1 MEQIGKRFA
10 SVTALNAV
18 TLRLNP
24 GEIHGL
30 IGENGAGKSTLI
42 KILAGVY
49 QADSGSATLDGHPLP
64 LGNPAAIEAA
74 GIRVIHQELNLI
86 PHFTVAESV
95 FLGQEYRTRWG
106 ALDHRRM
113 KAATAQFFQQNWQ
126 LAIDPERL
134 VRDLSLAERKLVQ
147 IARALIDGAARLV
160 VFDEPTAPLEAQ
172 EASLVSSAILRLRD
186 QGIAILY
193 ISHYLN
199 EIATLC
205 DRGTVLRNGEVVG
218 YPDRDLLQNT
228 EALIAMMVGR
238 EIDQLYTPRQ
248 RPAAD
253 NGATPLLSVRQL
265 SDGRQLQDLSFDI
278 QPGEIVGVAGL
289 LGAGRDVLVDLL
301 YGLRPAERGTIHL
314 EGRPRRIRTP
324 KQAIRAGM
332 ALVPR
337 DRRHQGLILPFT
349 TADNINLASLPETA
363 TFGWERRGIAEQKA
377 RDWIEQLAI
386 RPGRP
391 GLPVR
396 YMSGGNQ
403 QKAILARWLGTDA
416 RLFILDEPTLG
427 VDIGARRDIYQRTRQ
442 LADQGRAVLVSSS
455 DAPELLGLD
464 DVVSGG
470 IDLSL
475 PATAVLGVALLS
487 LGLAEW
493 HTPYLL
499 LLALLAAV
507 CLLCGAINGLLVL
520 AAGLPPLLATLST
533 SVAFT
538 GLTDLLTGQ
547 RRIAVSDPLMVAF
560 RDNSVLGLPWPLV
573 YLLGVFILFQFL
585 LHHSR
590 FGQHVQAVGGNRD
603 MAQMSGLNVRR
614 LTLLVWL
621 LAGIAAG
628 LAILPLLSQGSGS
641 SSGTAT
647 PLLLETVLATF
658 IGAAFSRRRVV
669 TIWGA
674 LLGAIL
680 VNALSNGLGLLGV
693 NIFWMGAIKGGLI
706 LVVLAASAVR
716 HKGGEA

>member
-1 MEQIGKRFA
+1 MINQHPGGERPAAGLVMEQIGKRFA

-106 ALDHRRM
+106 ALDRRRM

-265 SDGRQLQDLSFDI
+265 SDGRQLQELSHHRI
-278 QPGEIVGVAGL
+278 IITMSQKRKLLPAALGL
-289 LGAGRDVLVDLL
+289 LS
-301 YGLRPAERGTIHL
+301 
-314 EGRPRRIRTP
+314 
-324 KQAIRAGM
+324 
-332 ALVPR
+332 
-337 DRRHQGLILPFT
+337 
-349 TADNINLASLPETA
+349 LASLSVAAADALSLQGKTIGVAVVGTQHFWDREAFKGATEEVEKLGGKVIGVDGGRDNQVHANNHDILLSRKVDAVISILGDSAVEPKFKALRDAGIPVFTVDHVSQYSVNNTTSDNYTLGSTIGRYMADELGGKGNVAVFNAFSSALRICGIRYDQWKYVLKDYPDIHIIQPEL
-363 TFGWERRGIAEQKA
+363 AEQFA
-377 RDWIEQLAI
+377 NSPE
-386 RPGRP
+386 
-391 GLPVR
+391 
-396 YMSGGNQ
+396 
-403 QKAILARWLGTDA
+403 DA
-416 RLFILDEPTLG
+416 RKKTL
-427 VDIGARRDIYQRTRQ
+427 
-442 LADQGRAVLVSSS
+442 
-455 DAPELLGLD
+455 E
-464 DVVSGG
+464 
-470 IDLSL
+470 
-475 PATAVLGVALLS
+475 
-487 LGLAEW
+487 
-493 HTPYLL
+493 
-499 LLALLAAV
+499 
-507 CLLCGAINGLLVL
+507 
-520 AAGLPPLLATLST
+520 
-533 SVAFT
+533 
-538 GLTDLLTGQ
+538 
-547 RRIAVSDPLMVAF
+547 
-560 RDNSVLGLPWPLV
+560 
-573 YLLGVFILFQFL
+573 
-585 LHHSR
+585 
-590 FGQHVQAVGGNRD
+590 
-603 MAQMSGLNVRR
+603 
-614 LTLLVWL
+614 
-621 LAGIAAG
+621 
-628 LAILPLLSQGSGS
+628 LLSQYPKGKLDAIHVACWDQPAIGIVQALEETGRDKDVKVTAIDAGPETLEIMAEPGSPFVANVAQQPHLIGQTS
-641 SSGTAT
+641 ADNVARYFAGQKL
-647 PLLLETVLATF
+647 PVQTF
-658 IGAAFSRRRVV
+658 IPVV
-669 TIWGA
+669 PVKGPQEA
-674 LLGAIL
+674 KAVYKQLGY
-680 VNALSNGLGLLGV
+680 
-693 NIFWMGAIKGGLI
+693 
-706 LVVLAASAVR
+706 
-716 HKGGEA
+716 GELQ

>member
-1 MEQIGKRFA
+1 MINQHPGGERPAAGLVMEQIGKRFA

-106 ALDHRRM
+106 ALDRRRM

-253 NGATPLLSVRQL
+253 NGAIPLLSVRQL

-324 KQAIRAGM
+324 KQ
-332 ALVPR
+332 
-337 DRRHQGLILPFT
+337 
-349 TADNINLASLPETA
+349 
-363 TFGWERRGIAEQKA
+363 
-377 RDWIEQLAI
+377 AI

-455 DAPELLGLD
+455 DAPELLGLCD
-464 DVVSGG
+464 RILVLWRGA
-470 IDLSL
+470 LAANL
-475 PATAVLGVALLS
+475 PTRGLTLDALL
-487 LGLAEW
+487 
-493 HTPYLL
+493 
-499 LLALLAAV
+499 V
-507 CLLCGAINGLLVL
+507 AING
-520 AAGLPPLLATLST
+520 
-533 SVAFT
+533 
-538 GLTDLLTGQ
+538 GQ
-547 RRIAVSDPLMVAF
+547 EPSP
-560 RDNSVLGLPWPLV
+560 
-573 YLLGVFILFQFL
+573 
-585 LHHSR
+585 
-590 FGQHVQAVGGNRD
+590 
-603 MAQMSGLNVRR
+603 
-614 LTLLVWL
+614 
-621 LAGIAAG
+621 
-628 LAILPLLSQGSGS
+628 
-641 SSGTAT
+641 
-647 PLLLETVLATF
+647 
-658 IGAAFSRRRVV
+658 
-669 TIWGA
+669 
-674 LLGAIL
+674 
-680 VNALSNGLGLLGV
+680 
-693 NIFWMGAIKGGLI
+693 
-706 LVVLAASAVR
+706 
-716 HKGGEA
+716 

>member
-106 ALDHRRM
+106 ALDRRRM

-265 SDGRQLQDLSFDI
+265 SDGRQFRI
-278 QPGEIVGVAGL
+278 FL
-289 LGAGRDVLVDLL
+289 LIFSRAKSSASPACWAPDAMCWSTYSTAYARRNAAPSTSRAGRGAFV
-301 YGLRPAERGTIHL
+301 RQSRRSAPAWRWCRATA
-314 EGRPRRIRTP
+314 
-324 KQAIRAGM
+324 AIRG
-332 ALVPR
+332 
-337 DRRHQGLILPFT
+337 
-349 TADNINLASLPETA
+349 
-363 TFGWERRGIAEQKA
+363 
-377 RDWIEQLAI
+377 
-386 RPGRP
+386 
-391 GLPVR
+391 
-396 YMSGGNQ
+396 
-403 QKAILARWLGTDA
+403 
-416 RLFILDEPTLG
+416 
-427 VDIGARRDIYQRTRQ
+427 
-442 LADQGRAVLVSSS
+442 
-455 DAPELLGLD
+455 
-464 DVVSGG
+464 
-470 IDLSL
+470 
-475 PATAVLGVALLS
+475 
-487 LGLAEW
+487 
-493 HTPYLL
+493 
-499 LLALLAAV
+499 
-507 CLLCGAINGLLVL
+507 
-520 AAGLPPLLATLST
+520 
-533 SVAFT
+533 
-538 GLTDLLTGQ
+538 
-547 RRIAVSDPLMVAF
+547 
-560 RDNSVLGLPWPLV
+560 
-573 YLLGVFILFQFL
+573 
-585 LHHSR
+585 
-590 FGQHVQAVGGNRD
+590 
-603 MAQMSGLNVRR
+603 
-614 LTLLVWL
+614 
-621 LAGIAAG
+621 
-628 LAILPLLSQGSGS
+628 
-641 SSGTAT
+641 
-647 PLLLETVLATF
+647 
-658 IGAAFSRRRVV
+658 
-669 TIWGA
+669 
-674 LLGAIL
+674 
-680 VNALSNGLGLLGV
+680 
-693 NIFWMGAIKGGLI
+693 
-706 LVVLAASAVR
+706 
-716 HKGGEA
+716 

>member
-106 ALDHRRM
+106 ALDRRRM

-265 SDGRQLQDLSFDI
+265 SDGR
-278 QPGEIVGVAGL
+278 
-289 LGAGRDVLVDLL
+289 DVLVDLL

-363 TFGWERRGIAEQKA
+363 TFGWERRGLAEQKA
-377 RDWIEQLAI
+377 RDWIVQLAI

-403 QKAILARWLGTDA
+403 QKAILARWLGTNA

-455 DAPELLGLD
+455 DAPELLGLCD
-464 DVVSGG
+464 RILVLWRGA
-470 IDLSL
+470 LAANL
-475 PATAVLGVALLS
+475 PTRGLTLDALL
-487 LGLAEW
+487 
-493 HTPYLL
+493 
-499 LLALLAAV
+499 V
-507 CLLCGAINGLLVL
+507 AING
-520 AAGLPPLLATLST
+520 
-533 SVAFT
+533 
-538 GLTDLLTGQ
+538 GQ
-547 RRIAVSDPLMVAF
+547 EPSP
-560 RDNSVLGLPWPLV
+560 
-573 YLLGVFILFQFL
+573 
-585 LHHSR
+585 
-590 FGQHVQAVGGNRD
+590 
-603 MAQMSGLNVRR
+603 
-614 LTLLVWL
+614 
-621 LAGIAAG
+621 
-628 LAILPLLSQGSGS
+628 
-641 SSGTAT
+641 
-647 PLLLETVLATF
+647 
-658 IGAAFSRRRVV
+658 
-669 TIWGA
+669 
-674 LLGAIL
+674 
-680 VNALSNGLGLLGV
+680 
-693 NIFWMGAIKGGLI
+693 
-706 LVVLAASAVR
+706 
-716 HKGGEA
+716 

>member
-1 MEQIGKRFA
+1 MINQHPGGERPAAGLVMEQIGKRFA

-106 ALDHRRM
+106 ALDRRRM

-253 NGATPLLSVRQL
+253 NGATP
-265 SDGRQLQDLSFDI
+265 
-278 QPGEIVGVAGL
+278 
-289 LGAGRDVLVDLL
+289 
-301 YGLRPAERGTIHL
+301 
-314 EGRPRRIRTP
+314 

-455 DAPELLGLD
+455 DAPELLGLCD
-464 DVVSGG
+464 RILVLWRGA
-470 IDLSL
+470 LAANL
-475 PATAVLGVALLS
+475 PTRGLTLDALL
-487 LGLAEW
+487 
-493 HTPYLL
+493 
-499 LLALLAAV
+499 V
-507 CLLCGAINGLLVL
+507 AING
-520 AAGLPPLLATLST
+520 
-533 SVAFT
+533 
-538 GLTDLLTGQ
+538 GQ
-547 RRIAVSDPLMVAF
+547 EPSP
-560 RDNSVLGLPWPLV
+560 
-573 YLLGVFILFQFL
+573 
-585 LHHSR
+585 
-590 FGQHVQAVGGNRD
+590 
-603 MAQMSGLNVRR
+603 
-614 LTLLVWL
+614 
-621 LAGIAAG
+621 
-628 LAILPLLSQGSGS
+628 
-641 SSGTAT
+641 
-647 PLLLETVLATF
+647 
-658 IGAAFSRRRVV
+658 
-669 TIWGA
+669 
-674 LLGAIL
+674 
-680 VNALSNGLGLLGV
+680 
-693 NIFWMGAIKGGLI
+693 
-706 LVVLAASAVR
+706 
-716 HKGGEA
+716 

>member
-1 MEQIGKRFA
+1 MINQHPGGERPAAGLVMEQIGKRFA

-106 ALDHRRM
+106 ALDRRRM

-265 SDGRQLQDLSFDI
+265 SDGR
-278 QPGEIVGVAGL
+278 
-289 LGAGRDVLVDLL
+289 DVLVDLL

-363 TFGWERRGIAEQKA
+363 TFGWERRGLAEQKA
-377 RDWIEQLAI
+377 RDWIVQLAI

-403 QKAILARWLGTDA
+403 QKAILARWLGTNA

-455 DAPELLGLD
+455 DAPELLGLCD
-464 DVVSGG
+464 RILVLWRGA
-470 IDLSL
+470 LAANL
-475 PATAVLGVALLS
+475 PTRGLTLDALL
-487 LGLAEW
+487 
-493 HTPYLL
+493 
-499 LLALLAAV
+499 V
-507 CLLCGAINGLLVL
+507 AING
-520 AAGLPPLLATLST
+520 
-533 SVAFT
+533 
-538 GLTDLLTGQ
+538 GQ
-547 RRIAVSDPLMVAF
+547 EPSP
-560 RDNSVLGLPWPLV
+560 
-573 YLLGVFILFQFL
+573 
-585 LHHSR
+585 
-590 FGQHVQAVGGNRD
+590 
-603 MAQMSGLNVRR
+603 
-614 LTLLVWL
+614 
-621 LAGIAAG
+621 
-628 LAILPLLSQGSGS
+628 
-641 SSGTAT
+641 
-647 PLLLETVLATF
+647 
-658 IGAAFSRRRVV
+658 
-669 TIWGA
+669 
-674 LLGAIL
+674 
-680 VNALSNGLGLLGV
+680 
-693 NIFWMGAIKGGLI
+693 
-706 LVVLAASAVR
+706 
-716 HKGGEA
+716 

>member
-1 MEQIGKRFA
+1 MINQHPGGERPAAGLVMDQIGKRFA
-10 SVTALNAV
+10 SVTALNSV

-106 ALDHRRM
+106 ALDRRRM

-228 EALIAMMVGR
+228 EALIAMMVGDI
-238 EIDQLYTPRQ
+238 EQLYTPRQ
-248 RPAAD
+248 SSAHQVDAA
-253 NGATPLLSVRQL
+253 APVLSVRHL
-265 SDGRQLQDLSFDI
+265 SDGQQLRDITFDI

-289 LGAGRDVLVDLL
+289 LGAGRDVLIDLL
-301 YGLRPAERGTIHL
+301 YGLRRARSGTISVDGQPKRL
-314 EGRPRRIRTP
+314 RTP
-324 KQAIRAGM
+324 YQATRAGL

-391 GLPVR
+391 ALPVR

-442 LADQGRAVLVSSS
+442 LADKGRAVLVSSS
-455 DAPELLGLD
+455 DAPELLGLCD
-464 DVVSGG
+464 RILVLWRGA
-470 IDLSL
+470 LAANL
-475 PATAVLGVALLS
+475 PTRGLTLDALL
-487 LGLAEW
+487 
-493 HTPYLL
+493 
-499 LLALLAAV
+499 V
-507 CLLCGAINGLLVL
+507 AING
-520 AAGLPPLLATLST
+520 
-533 SVAFT
+533 
-538 GLTDLLTGQ
+538 GQ
-547 RRIAVSDPLMVAF
+547 EPSP
-560 RDNSVLGLPWPLV
+560 
-573 YLLGVFILFQFL
+573 
-585 LHHSR
+585 
-590 FGQHVQAVGGNRD
+590 
-603 MAQMSGLNVRR
+603 
-614 LTLLVWL
+614 
-621 LAGIAAG
+621 
-628 LAILPLLSQGSGS
+628 
-641 SSGTAT
+641 
-647 PLLLETVLATF
+647 
-658 IGAAFSRRRVV
+658 
-669 TIWGA
+669 
-674 LLGAIL
+674 
-680 VNALSNGLGLLGV
+680 
-693 NIFWMGAIKGGLI
+693 
-706 LVVLAASAVR
+706 
-716 HKGGEA
+716 